1 MTAFGRARKINEA
14 GDRDITAEIKSVN
27 SRYLDCT
34 VKLPRAYSF
43 LEEKIKA
50 YLTERGIS
58 RGKVEIFIGV
68 DVLEETGLAITVDHA
83 VADSYLAALYDLRD
97 TYGLKDD
104 ISVMSVAANRDL
116 FKIEK
121 PEDDAERD
129 WLDVRSVLSDA
140 VDMFIAAREREGA
153 NLEEDIMKKA
163 EIIKGYAEKIKELS
177 ERDIAGYGA
186 KLEERRAA
194 GTYTG
199 KYSALHHFFGY
210 EGRCAFPSN
219 FDADYC
225 YSLGYNA
232 FMLIQYGYTGYLSK
246 VSNLSRPAEEW
257 VAGGM
262 PITKMMNMERRHGED
277 KPVIRKAL
285 VELDGAPFK
294 YFEAHRQEWAENTCY
309 TFPGAI
315 QYFGPA
321 SVCDL
326 TTRTLALE
334 KGC

>member
-163 EIIKGYAEKIKELS
+163 EIIKGYAERIKELS

-186 KLEERRAA
+186 KLEERIKKFLSDFEIDVAEQRILTEAA
-194 GTYTG
+194 IYADHAAIDEELVRLD
-199 KYSALHHFFGY
+199 SHFKAMRDIVRTP
-210 EGRCAFPSN
+210 EPAGRKLDFLLQEMNRETNTIGSKAN
-219 FDADYC
+219 
-225 YSLGYNA
+225 NA
-232 FMLIQYGYTGYLSK
+232 EI
-246 VSNLSRPAEEW
+246 
-257 VAGGM
+257 
-262 PITKMMNMERRHGED
+262 
-277 KPVIRKAL
+277 
-285 VELDGAPFK
+285 
-294 YFEAHRQEWAENTCY
+294 AHIVVDIKTE
-309 TFPGAI
+309 
-315 QYFGPA
+315 
-321 SVCDL
+321 
-326 TTRTLALE
+326 LE
-334 KGC
+334 KIREQIQNIE